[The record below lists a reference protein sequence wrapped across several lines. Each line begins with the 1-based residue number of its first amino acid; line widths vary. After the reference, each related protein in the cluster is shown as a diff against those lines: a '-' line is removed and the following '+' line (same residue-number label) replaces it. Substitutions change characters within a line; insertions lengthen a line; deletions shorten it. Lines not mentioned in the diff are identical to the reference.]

1 MLPAAVAGALPRR
14 QAVARASVSAL
25 VASLPLLYVSLL
37 RPPPAALA
45 GDTAFWFLMSNCV
58 IAAIVATSADAGA
71 LLFRPAGDD
80 DDGDGPCRDDGRL
93 FSCASAG
100 QPPPVAVQAGIIG
113 SDAVVPSFAVA
124 AAAQDQDQP
133 PTVDVDINGGRVV
146 QGEAG
151 SAAASSYSVHHV
163 SPSLM
168 EGGDDEEEGAGSEP
182 LRAEMNHPIQQRGKE
197 DEITVVEQSTF
208 KNSTVEAEAQGEEQ
222 DIIEVIPLATIEEG
236 SALAEPLEP
245 EPWARVITSTRS
257 LPVEEA
263 AAAREGGLRRS
274 ATVGSKPAEEESEYW
289 QLSDEE
295 LNRRVEDFIARFN
308 REIRRQVEQEAS
320 SVTF

>member
-71 LLFRPAGDD
+71 LLFRPAADD
-80 DDGDGPCRDDGRL
+80 DDGGDGPCRDDGL
-93 FSCASAG
+93 SCASAG
-100 QPPPVAVQAGIIG
+100 QPPPVDVQAGIVA
-113 SDAVVPSFAVA
+113 SDAVVPPLAA
-124 AAAQDQDQP
+124 AAAQDFDQP
-133 PTVDVDINGGRVV
+133 PAVDVDINGGRV
-146 QGEAG
+146 QREAG
-151 SAAASSYSVHHV
+151 SVVASSYSVHRAL
-163 SPSLM
+163 PSLI
-168 EGGDDEEEGAGSEP
+168 EGEDEEEEGAGQGSEP
-182 LRAEMNHPIQQRGKE
+182 RRAEMSHPIQQRGE
-197 DEITVVEQSTF
+197 DEEDTVVEPSTVN
-208 KNSTVEAEAQGEEQ
+208 NSTVEVEAQGEE
-222 DIIEVIPLATIEEG
+222 DIEVIPLATIEEG
-236 SALAEPLEP
+236 SALAEPEP
-245 EPWARVITSTRS
+245 EACWARVTSTRS
-257 LPVEEA
+257 VPVEEA

-308 REIRRQVEQEAS
+308 REIRRQAEQEAS
-320 SVTF
+320 SVLGF

>member
-37 RPPPAALA
+37 SRPPAALA

-93 FSCASAG
+93 LSCASAG
-100 QPPPVAVQAGIIG
+100 QPPPVAAQAGIIG

-222 DIIEVIPLATIEEG
+222 DIIEVITLATIEEG

-245 EPWARVITSTRS
+245 EPWARVRVTSTRS

-308 REIRRQVEQEAS
+308 REIRRRLLA
-320 SVTF
+320 

>member
-25 VASLPLLYVSLL
+25 AASLPLLYVSLL

-71 LLFRPAGDD
+71 LLFRPAADD
-80 DDGDGPCRDDGRL
+80 DDDGGDGPCRDDGL
-93 FSCASAG
+93 SCASAG
-100 QPPPVAVQAGIIG
+100 QPPPVDVQAGIIA
-113 SDAVVPSFAVA
+113 SDAVVPPLAAA
-124 AAAQDQDQP
+124 AAAQDFDQP
-133 PTVDVDINGGRVV
+133 PAVDVDINGGRV
-146 QGEAG
+146 QREAG
-151 SAAASSYSVHHV
+151 SVVASSYSVHRAL
-163 SPSLM
+163 PSLI
-168 EGGDDEEEGAGSEP
+168 EGGDEEEEGAGQGSEP
-182 LRAEMNHPIQQRGKE
+182 RRAEMSHPFQQRGE
-197 DEITVVEQSTF
+197 DEEDTVVEPSTVN
-208 KNSTVEAEAQGEEQ
+208 NSTVEVEAQGEE
-222 DIIEVIPLATIEEG
+222 DIEVIPLATIEEG
-236 SALAEPLEP
+236 SALAEPEP
-245 EPWARVITSTRS
+245 EACWARVTSTRS
-257 LPVEEA
+257 VPVEEA

-308 REIRRQVEQEAS
+308 REIRRQAEQEAS
-320 SVTF
+320 SVLGF